1 MRRPTLLPCLVSSAL
16 VLLGA
21 RVASAQDYEEQRYP
35 VAYADRPLTLTGMTL
50 APDATFDAT
59 NLVKDPSAPERQFE
73 ANFGIVAGVS
83 FGIIDY
89 LEVRAFLGTLRFA
102 PKVEYF
108 EPGAQLTLRFPFPSD
123 SFQIGVRARA
133 TYLNQVP
140 KEEGVL
146 LHGSL
151 PFLIRIGHSARL
163 DFEPGALLTMRE
175 EKEMAFGA
183 SLPVSFAFQMV
194 EAVGIG
200 ARTSVFIQDFD
211 NPIENLTIP
220 LGFFVNLSLGGTRPY
235 VDIDPYFTWTEFSR
249 PGAKLDND
257 KLNVD
262 KFSAGATVRFYLFL

>member
-1 MRRPTLLPCLVSSAL
+1 MRRSKLPCLLVSAV

-21 RVASAQDYEEQRYP
+21 RAASAQDYEEQRYP

-59 NLVKDPSAPERQFE
+59 NLVKDPTAPERAFE
-73 ANFGIVAGVS
+73 TNFGVRVGVS
-83 FGIIDY
+83 FGILDF
-89 LEVRAFLGTLRFA
+89 LEARAFLGTLRFA

-108 EPGAQLTLRFPFPSD
+108 EPGVGLTLRFLGFD
-123 SFQIGVRARA
+123 SFQMGIRAQA
-133 TYLNQVP
+133 TMLNQSP
-140 KEEGVL
+140 EEEGARID
-146 LHGSL
+146 GSL

-163 DFEPGALLTMRE
+163 DLEPGAILTLQE

-194 EAVGIG
+194 EAVGLG
-200 ARTSVFIQDFD
+200 ARTSVFVQNFD
-211 NPIENLTIP
+211 DPVANLTIP
-220 LGFFVNLSLGGTRPY
+220 LGFFLNISLGGTRPY

-257 KLNVD
+257 KLDVD
-262 KFSAGATVRFYLFL
+262 TFSAGATLRFYLFL